1 MMIEQVLKISSNG
14 VSVTRERDMSRH
26 DVPPAYDSGNS
37 SGQNQI
43 RLIDIAM
50 GSVVVLIG
58 VTGAGKSRFAE
69 KNFHPTEV
77 VSSDHC
83 RALIADDEND
93 QRVTRE
99 AFELV
104 HTIADKRLKYGRLV
118 VADAT
123 NVEVSARR
131 KFIEIA
137 RRHRVACVAI
147 VFDLPAEVI
156 ALRRT
161 TRGDRLVPEQ
171 AVARQRSLLSES
183 LPGLHDEGFT
193 HIHVFREVREIDG
206 ATVKVIASR

>member
-1 MMIEQVLKISSNG
+1 MA
-14 VSVTRERDMSRH
+14 RH
-26 DVPPAYDSGNS
+26 DVSPAYDSGNS
-37 SGQNQI
+37 SGLNQT

-69 KNFHPTEV
+69 KNFCPTEV

-104 HTIADKRLKYGRLV
+104 HAITDKRLKYGRLV

-161 TRGDRLVPEQ
+161 ARGDRLVPEH

-183 LPGLHDEGFT
+183 LPGLRDEGFT
-193 HIHVFREVREIDG
+193 HIHVYRQVREIDG
-206 ATVKVIASR
+206 ATVGVIASR